1 MGGGV
6 TFGPKETD
14 QTIVYQ
20 KLKKQHDMEEQRKE
34 LQDQILANKEK
45 DYVAYQKQIQMEKAN
60 VQKA

>member
-6 TFGPKETD
+6 TYGPKETD
-14 QTIVYQ
+14 QTRVYQ